1 MITVDNAVATYCDDI
16 QRAGDLC
23 RSESQAAV
31 SDGGFKPSLSLPP
44 LDDRLEH
51 FFSPSTK
58 LVRSSIIGG
67 SQKGRVLVTGVLL
80 ADPA

>member
-1 MITVDNAVATYCDDI
+1 MITVDNAVATYYDDI

-31 SDGGFKPSLSLPP
+31 SDGAFKPSLSLPP

-51 FFSPSTK
+51 FFSPSTIQIAD
-58 LVRSSIIGG
+58 L
-67 SQKGRVLVTGVLL
+67 GRYHGVSLRLL
-80 ADPA
+80 DLT